1 MRRWA
6 VAKFHEVRPFW
17 QPCRVRKIHTSLEFS
32 ASDLSQFLGCRQR
45 TALDLM
51 VAHGQRAAPTWI
63 DPALL
68 ILQQRGLAHEL
79 AYAEALRAQGL
90 RTIDLATLG
99 ADDAVHATH
108 EAMRGGADV
117 ILQSA
122 FRDGHWFGRPDV
134 LLRSSSASRFG
145 PWSYEIVDTKLAK
158 ETRAGTVLQ
167 LALYSEMLG
176 AAQSAL
182 PEYFHVITPDL
193 ETPKQSYRV
202 HDYAAYFRFLRAR
215 LDAYTNLP
223 LDVIG
228 GDNYPEP
235 VEHCDVCRWWSECD
249 RRRRADDHLSLVAG
263 ISRLQRRELQAAAVV
278 TLAELGQ
285 MPLPLSFKPRRGA
298 VETYVR
304 VREQARV
311 QLAGRTQGQPV
322 HELLAVVEGQGL
334 ARLPEPS
341 AGDIFLDLE
350 GDPFARDGGREYLFG
365 LVVVRTD
372 GEVTS
377 LAYWASSDSEELAA
391 FEAVVDAIMATWQA
405 HPGMHV
411 YHYAPYE
418 PAALKRLMGRH
429 GTREA
434 EIDRLLRAERFVDLY
449 SVVKQALRAS
459 VERYSIKD
467 LEPFYHFKRTVM
479 LADAR
484 AGLRRMEHALELGGF
499 AAVPGEV
506 RAVVEGY
513 NRDDCLSAM
522 QLRHWLEQLRAALV
536 ASGTEVSRP
545 MPKEGAAPEHLD
557 ERERRVRALVAAL
570 KADAPTDRHE
580 RSEGQQACWLLADLL
595 DWHRREAKA
604 AWWEFYRLCALTD
617 EELLSERAA
626 LAGLAFSARVGG
638 TKKSPI
644 DRYSYPK
651 QDTDI
656 GKHAEL
662 YLTDGKR
669 FGKVV
674 SIDRAACSLEIKKP
688 GALADLHPSATFS
701 HDNVDVKVLAAALIR
716 LAEDVA
722 AFGVSSG
729 TQYRAARELLLGRP
743 PRLRNGL
750 FSMTEGES
758 PVQFAQRVAVN
769 LDETVLAIQ
778 GPPGAGKT
786 YAGAQMIC
794 DLVQRGCKVGVTA
807 GSHKVIRKLL
817 DEVANAGAS
826 RSLNITCVQKVSD
839 KNDAPSVVKECTDNN
854 EAIQQLVDGDA
865 QVVGGTPWL
874 WARAESSAAVD
885 VLFVDEAGQM
895 SLANVLAASLA
906 ARSVVLLGDPQQLE
920 QPQQG
925 SHPEGAEVSAL
936 EHILGPH
943 QTVPLDRGIFLPE
956 TWRLAPSICTFTSE
970 VFYEGRLQARSG
982 LELQQL
988 TGTGLFD
995 GSGLWVVP
1003 VDHNGNQNASSEEVA
1018 AIERAVEMLL
1028 RPTARWMTA
1037 AGASRPITP
1046 EQILVV
1052 APYNA
1057 QVGLLEER
1065 LGSRRVRVGTV
1076 DKFQGQEAP
1085 VVIYSLTTSSPD
1097 EAPRGMEFLY
1107 SLNRL
1112 NVATSRARCA
1122 CILVACPRLFEPE
1135 CKSPRQMQLAN
1146 ALCRYVELAKIVE
1159 DLGK

>member
-1 MRRWA
+1 
-6 VAKFHEVRPFW
+6 
-17 QPCRVRKIHTSLEFS
+17 
-32 ASDLSQFLGCRQR
+32 
-45 TALDLM
+45 M
-51 VAHGQRAAPTWI
+51 VAQGQRAAPTRI

-68 ILQQRGLAHEL
+68 VLQQRGLAHEV

-90 RTIDLATLG
+90 RTIDLSALSP
-99 ADDAVHATH
+99 DDAIAATH
-108 EAMRGGADV
+108 EAMRGGADA

-122 FRDGHWFGRPDV
+122 FRDVHWFGRPDV
-134 LLRSSSASRFG
+134 LLRTNSASSLG
-145 PWSYEIVDTKLAK
+145 SWSYEIVDTKLAK

-167 LALYSEMLG
+167 LALYSEMLA
-176 AAQSAL
+176 AAQSVV

-193 ETPKQSYRV
+193 EAPKQSYRV
-202 HDYAAYFRFLRAR
+202 HDYTAYFRLIRAR
-215 LDAYTNLP
+215 LDAYAALP
-223 LDVIG
+223 LEVIA

-285 MPLPLSFKPRRGA
+285 MPLPLPFKPRRGA
-298 VETYVR
+298 AETYVR
-304 VREQARV
+304 VREQARI
-311 QLAGRTQGQPV
+311 QLAGRARGQPLY
-322 HELLAVVEGQGL
+322 ELLAVVDGQGL
-334 ARLPEPS
+334 TRLPEPS
-341 AGDIFLDLE
+341 AGDVFLDLE

-365 LVVVRTD
+365 LVMIAHDGTVR
-372 GEVTS
+372 S
-377 LAYWASSDSEELAA
+377 SAYWASCDSGERMA
-391 FEAVVDAIMATWQA
+391 FETIVDLIVTTWQA

-418 PAALKRLMGRH
+418 PAAFKRLMGRH

-449 SVVKQALRAS
+449 SVVKQGLRAS

-467 LEPFYHFKRTVM
+467 LEPFYHFERAVT
-479 LADAR
+479 LTQAR
-484 AGLRRMEHALELGGF
+484 AGLRHMEHALELGGF

-522 QLRHWLEQLRAALV
+522 QLRDWLEQLRAALV
-536 ASGTEVSRP
+536 ASGTDVSRP
-545 MPKEGAAPEHLD
+545 VPKEGAAPEHLD
-557 ERERRVRALVAAL
+557 ERERRVRALVASL
-570 KADAPTDRHE
+570 KANAPTDRHE
-580 RSEGQQACWLLADLL
+580 RSKEQQACWLLADLL

-617 EELLSERAA
+617 EELLSEKAA
-626 LAGLAFSARVGG
+626 LAGLTFTSRVGG
-638 TKKSPI
+638 SKKSPI
-644 DRYSYPK
+644 DRYSYAR

-662 YLTDGKR
+662 YLSDGKR

-674 SIDRAACSLEIKKP
+674 SIDRAACVLDVKKP
-688 GALADLHPSATFS
+688 GALADLHPSAAFS
-701 HDNVDVKVLAAALIR
+701 HDSVDVKVLAAALMR
-716 LAEDVA
+716 LAEDVV

-729 TQYRAARELLLGRP
+729 TQYRATRELLLGRP
-743 PRLRNGL
+743 PRLRDGL
-750 FSMTEGES
+750 FNLAEGEG
-758 PVQFAQRVAVN
+758 PVQFAQRAAVN

-786 YAGAQMIC
+786 YTGAQMIC
-794 DLVQRGCKVGVTA
+794 DLVQRGRKVGVTA

-817 DEVANAGAS
+817 DEVAKAGAS
-826 RSLNITCVQKVSD
+826 RSLDIRCTQKVSD
-839 KNDAPSVVKECTDNN
+839 KSDPPSIVKECTDNN
-854 EAIQQLVDGDA
+854 EAIQQLLDGDA

-874 WARAESSAAVD
+874 WARAESNAAVD

-895 SLANVLAASLA
+895 SLANVLATSLA
-906 ARSVVLLGDPQQLE
+906 ARNVVLLGDPQQLE

-970 VFYEGRLQARSG
+970 VFYEGRLHAHSG

-988 TGTGLFD
+988 TGTGLFE

-1003 VDHNGNQNASSEEVA
+1003 VDHNGNQNSSSEEVA
-1018 AIERAVEMLL
+1018 AIERVVEMLL
-1028 RPTARWMTA
+1028 RPAARWTTA
-1037 AGASRPITP
+1037 AGDSRPMTP

-1065 LGSRRVRVGTV
+1065 LGPRRVRVGTV

-1085 VVIYSLTTSSPD
+1085 VVIYSLTTSSPE

-1146 ALCRYVELAKIVE
+1146 ALCRYVELARVV
-1159 DLGK
+1159 DLD